1 MKKLMIVLIILA
13 CSNRFVP
20 ALAEQVSHN
29 VLRYKTEPPAR
40 SFQPLEIYLDSGDQP
55 LAAYQFE
62 LTAVVG
68 EVAIVGVE
76 SGAHPAFSSK
86 PPYYDPAALQ
96 KGRIIIA
103 DFNISRDLPTG
114 KTRVATV
121 HLMITGDT
129 IPEYNL
135 KLTVAA
141 DADGNEIPAQISYV
155 QGGQK

>member
-13 CSNRFVP
+13 CSNLLVP

-62 LTAVVG
+62 LTAAVG

-76 SGAHPAFSSK
+76 SGAHPAFSK

-96 KGRIIIA
+96 KGRILIA
-103 DFNISRDLPTG
+103 DFNTVSDLPTG

-121 HLMITGDT
+121 HLMISGPTK
-129 IPEYNL
+129 PKYEL
-135 KLTVAA
+135 KLIVAA
-141 DADGNEIPAQISYV
+141 NPDGNEIQAKISYV
-155 QGGQK
+155 QGEQK